1 MRFLS
6 QSSALARFDL
16 SRMWVLGVAPHCER
30 TRMHLT
36 HTHTHTQA
44 RTHTDIYT
52 LNAAVA
58 VAVAVAFA
66 RVAISGWVSVVIS
79 AAA

>member
-16 SRMWVLGVAPHCER
+16 SRMWVLGVAPYCAR

-36 HTHTHTQA
+36 H
-44 RTHTDIYT
+44 THTDIYT